1 MSENQHTEWKEVWRD
16 DYLRWVCAFAN
27 AEGGTLVIGRNDQGE
42 VVGLK
47 NAAKLLE
54 DLPNKVRDVLGVVV
68 DVNLRTEAGR
78 NYLEIV
84 VPAYANPIS
93 YKGEYCYRSGSTTQ
107 TLKGAALDRFLLRKQ
122 GRHWDGLPVP
132 HVAVAD
138 LDAKALA
145 QFRKQALKSGRLSG
159 ETLQEPDAQLLDKL
173 HLSEGSYLKR
183 AAVLLFHP
191 DAERFVT
198 GAYLKM
204 GYFEN
209 NVDLR
214 YQDEVHGDLFTQVS
228 QTMVLLQAKYLKA
241 WISYEGLQR
250 SETFA
255 VPDAALR
262 EALLNAVVHKDYAV
276 AAPIQIS
283 VYPDKLMIW
292 NPGQLPPDWTLE
304 KLLGKHA
311 SLPFNPD
318 LANAFFRA
326 GLIESWGRGME
337 RIQRACHQAGV
348 PTPDLSLDHGG
359 LWVTFRF
366 PPAPAAADEKTPVE
380 TPVETPVQT
389 LEETPAAMPLKTP
402 DQILRILRQQPA
414 LSLAAVAQAI
424 GKSTSA
430 VERAVAKLGKSGQ
443 LRRVG
448 ATKTGRWEVLHE
460 AGED

>member
-1 MSENQHTEWKEVWRD
+1 M
-16 DYLRWVCAFAN
+16 
-27 AEGGTLVIGRNDQGE
+27 
-42 VVGLK
+42 
-47 NAAKLLE
+47 
-54 DLPNKVRDVLGVVV
+54 
-68 DVNLRTEAGR
+68 
-78 NYLEIV
+78 
-84 VPAYANPIS
+84 
-93 YKGEYCYRSGSTTQ
+93 
-107 TLKGAALDRFLLRKQ
+107 DRFLLRKQ
-122 GRHWDGLPVP
+122 GRHWDGVPVP

-138 LDAKALA
+138 LDARALA
-145 QFRKQALKSGRLSG
+145 QFRKQALQSGRLSA
-159 ETLQEPDAQLLDKL
+159 ETLQEPDAQLIDKL

-204 GYFEN
+204 GFFEN

-214 YQDEVHGDLFTQVS
+214 YQDEVHGDLFTQVG
-228 QTMVLLQAKYLKA
+228 QAMVLLQAKYLKA

-250 SETFA
+250 IEAFA

-262 EALLNAVVHKDYAV
+262 EALLHAVVHKDYAV

-283 VYPDKLMIW
+283 VYPDKLMVW

-318 LANAFFRA
+318 VANAFFRA

-337 RIQRACHQAGV
+337 RIQRACLQAGV
-348 PTPDLSLDHGG
+348 PAPELCLDHGG
-359 LWVTFRF
+359 LWVTFHF
-366 PPAPAAADEKTPVE
+366 PPAGAGTEAKTPVE
-380 TPVETPVQT
+380 TPVETSV
-389 LEETPAAMPLKTP
+389 EIPLKTP
-402 DQILRILRQQPA
+402 EQILRVLRQQPT

-430 VERAVAKLGKSGQ
+430 VERAATRLVKSGQ

-448 ATKTGRWEVLHE
+448 STKTGRWEVLN
-460 AGED
+460 D

>member
-1 MSENQHTEWKEVWRD
+1 MSENQHTEWKEIWRD

-27 AEGGTLVIGRNDQGE
+27 AEGGTLVIGRNDQGM

-47 NAAKLLE
+47 NSAKLLE

-68 DVNLRTEAGR
+68 DVNLRTEDGR
-78 NYLEIV
+78 DYLEIV

-93 YKGEYCYRSGSTTQ
+93 HKGEYCYRSGSTTQ

-122 GRHWDGLPVP
+122 GRHWDGVPVP

-145 QFRKQALKSGRLSG
+145 QFRKQALQSGRLSA

-204 GYFEN
+204 GFFEN

-228 QTMVLLQAKYLKA
+228 QAMVLLQAKYLKA

-250 SETFA
+250 IETFA

-283 VYPDKLMIW
+283 VYPDKLMLW

-318 LANAFFRA
+318 VANAFFRA
-326 GLIESWGRGME
+326 GWIESWGRGME
-337 RIQRACHQAGV
+337 RIQRACLQAGV
-348 PTPDLSLDHGG
+348 PAPQLSLDHGG
-359 LWVTFRF
+359 LWLTFHF
-366 PPAPAAADEKTPVE
+366 PPAAGGAAAKTPVE
-380 TPVETPVQT
+380 TTQIAAQITTQITSQKV
-389 LEETPAAMPLKTP
+389 LE
-402 DQILRILRQQPA
+402 ILRAQPFA
-414 LSLAAVAQAI
+414 NRKEIAAQI
-424 GKSTSA
+424 GHLTEHGVKYQL
-430 VERAVAKLGKSGQ
+430 AKLKSKG
-443 LRRVG
+443 LIRRVG
-448 ATKTGRWEVLHE
+448 PDHGGRWEVLH
-460 AGED
+460 G

>member
-47 NAAKLLE
+47 NAAK
-54 DLPNKVRDVLGVVV
+54 
-68 DVNLRTEAGR
+68 
-78 NYLEIV
+78 
-84 VPAYANPIS
+84 
-93 YKGEYCYRSGSTTQ
+93 
-107 TLKGAALDRFLLRKQ
+107 
-122 GRHWDGLPVP
+122 
-132 HVAVAD
+132 
-138 LDAKALA
+138 
-145 QFRKQALKSGRLSG
+145 
-159 ETLQEPDAQLLDKL
+159 LLDKL

-359 LWVTFRF
+359 LWVTFHF
-366 PPAPAAADEKTPVE
+366 PPAPAAADEK

-460 AGED
+460 AGDD